1 MHKTQV
7 ESWEWEVVLVLSTR
21 YKRLDSWYFHLNSCV
36 LVLETLVLIFGSS
49 LSTQYSIPNTLM
61 MRKLLYLIPLSLLLS
76 CSEDY
81 LPKPKGYNRIDI
93 PEHSYLPLDQGLPY
107 QFEYSSHSRVESDSF
122 NLQEETWINLNYQSL
137 GARVHFTYKPILGD
151 EENLR
156 HYLNDALSLTSKH
169 QIKAYGIEESVLRT
183 PQGYTG
189 LVAELSGEVPT
200 QFQFFITDS
209 TSNFL
214 RGALYFNT
222 AVKNDSL
229 APIIEYIKV
238 DMMHLI
244 NTLEFEEE

>member
-1 MHKTQV
+1 MHKLTYM
-7 ESWEWEVVLVLSTR
+7 L
-21 YKRLDSWYFHLNSCV
+21 
-36 LVLETLVLIFGSS
+36 
-49 LSTQYSIPNTLM
+49 
-61 MRKLLYLIPLSLLLS
+61 PLFFLLS
-76 CSEDY
+76 CGEDYY

-93 PEHSYLPLDQGLPY
+93 PSHEYQVLEGDLPY
-107 QFEYSSHSRVESDSF
+107 GFEYSKHSTVEPDTF
-122 NLQEETWINLNYQSL
+122 NLQEKDWINLNYQNL
-137 GARVHFTYKPILGD
+137 GARVHFTYKPVMRQ

-156 HYLNDALSLTSKH
+156 NYLDDALNLTAKH

-200 QFQFFITDS
+200 QFQFLVTDS

-214 RGALYFNT
+214 RGALYFET

-229 APIIEYIKV
+229 SPIIEYIKI

-244 NTLEFEEE
+244 NTLEFKQ

>member
-1 MHKTQV
+1 MF
-7 ESWEWEVVLVLSTR
+7 
-21 YKRLDSWYFHLNSCV
+21 WY
-36 LVLETLVLIFGSS
+36 LIHPFLILGSS
-49 LSTQYSIPNTLM
+49 INTQYSIPNTAM
-61 MRKLLYLIPLSLLLS
+61 MKLLYLIPLYLLLS
-76 CSEDY
+76 CGEDY

-93 PEHSYLPLDQGLPY
+93 PEHSYRPLDQELPSR
-107 QFEYSSHSRVESDSF
+107 FEYSAHSIVEPDTF
-122 NLQEETWINLNYQSL
+122 NLQEKTWINLNYQDL
-137 GARVHFTYKPILGD
+137 GARVHFTYKPVMGN

-169 QIKAYGIEESVLRT
+169 QIKAYGIDESVLRT
-183 PQGYTG
+183 PHGYTG
-189 LVAELSGEVPT
+189 LVAELAGEVPT
-200 QFQFFITDS
+200 QFQFFVTDS

-244 NTLEFEEE
+244 NTLEFEQ